1 MIVTLNEVEQWCLRA
16 MAGSGAPPGVDE
28 DAAAAA
34 AWLTA
39 RGFLALEALIAALDR
54 WRDDPS
60 ATELSETSSQSPAQ
74 RVDAGG
80 RSAVFL
86 AGALID
92 GALAAAKRTRKP
104 TTLHVERLTDP
115 IFLLPVTLPY
125 ARRGWAFELSWRTA
139 EPQVAVGAQV
149 IADGPFLLGD
159 ECRLLDAGPVSLS
172 IGCGQETL
180 DGGAEVAVRTEEL
193 SRRYAATLA
202 RGVEVAD
209 ETWAALKTHG
219 RRALVPASA
228 ESRARGAGAETS
240 DNE

>member
-16 MAGSGAPPGVDE
+16 MAGSGAPSGVDE

-60 ATELSETSSQSPAQ
+60 ATELGETSSQSPVQ

-92 GALAAAKRTRKP
+92 
-104 TTLHVERLTDP
+104 
-115 IFLLPVTLPY
+115 
-125 ARRGWAFELSWRTA
+125 LSL
-139 EPQVAVGAQV
+139 
-149 IADGPFLLGD
+149 IH
-159 ECRLLDAGPVSLS
+159 
-172 IGCGQETL
+172 I
-180 DGGAEVAVRTEEL
+180 
-193 SRRYAATLA
+193 
-202 RGVEVAD
+202 
-209 ETWAALKTHG
+209 
-219 RRALVPASA
+219 
-228 ESRARGAGAETS
+228 
-240 DNE
+240 